1 MTNTFKLVINNIG
14 PLSNLSFTKDI
25 KALNLAIFANNGSGK
40 TFISRVFSCLQ
51 DAQQNKQPVATSP
64 LLSFGEKKAK
74 FEFSF
79 SSKPTSN
86 SPEIKNIF
94 TLTENINEGPHCSQ
108 DSKWIIHTFNRDFIN
123 RNLTLNTF
131 TLKNAIPGEII
142 IGETNAKIAELEN
155 KKISLVSQ
163 LNELE
168 EKIRNDINQE
178 KKNISTAVKYISTLK
193 EYSNITY
200 ERIFEEQQATQ
211 KVQDIKISLEKLQN
225 LPKDL
230 PSLSQLYFQPN
241 IKPLYEINQL
251 LTREV
256 SLVNVAEKYKK
267 KIQEHYSFIEQGVSL
282 LDTPPAVCPFCEQS
296 LNETAKHIID
306 GYITYFT
313 DEEGKCAK
321 DISQAKNYLKSLI
334 TQIQTYRTELLDII
348 SKYNIQKEYFPSIKE
363 QTFSLD
369 IDFETIEKDIKVID
383 TLLDQ
388 KMLSKE
394 RIDFDCNR
402 QIDAIADI
410 VEKIQKELPLQNQLV
425 ADLEGKKI
433 STNGEEKKLRQNLCT
448 ALLYELRNKNLPDI
462 NKIVNYRE
470 EINKLEQEIKKKQEN
485 SKIAKQD
492 AIDNE
497 FSKLLKEFFK
507 DRYTYD
513 PKKHFLKLNDTYPL
527 QESAL
532 DKISEGEKS
541 ILAFCYFL
549 ALIHSLVNNKED
561 YRRLLLII
569 DDPISSLD
577 FNFVYQVAQEI
588 RDLKI
593 NFELMYSRFII
604 LTHNIEFMSI
614 LIKNKIIST
623 ALFLDHSK
631 LSELDSKYLLPYEHH
646 LRHIFDISIQKS
658 KPTFQTPNSIRHV
671 LETLCNFKYPEM
683 ELYDFIN
690 QEHIFESCKSSYSL
704 IHDLSH
710 GRIRTCSP
718 CTDDNLIDCCKSIV
732 QYLQTICPGQITQLQ
747 N

>member
-1 MTNTFKLVINNIG
+1 M
-14 PLSNLSFTKDI
+14 
-25 KALNLAIFANNGSGK
+25 
-40 TFISRVFSCLQ
+40 
-51 DAQQNKQPVATSP
+51 
-64 LLSFGEKKAK
+64 
-74 FEFSF
+74 
-79 SSKPTSN
+79 
-86 SPEIKNIF
+86 
-94 TLTENINEGPHCSQ
+94 TENINEGPHCSQ

-200 ERIFEEQQATQ
+200 ERIFEEQQPTQ

-313 DEEGKCAK
+313 DKEGKCAK

-334 TQIQTYRTELLDII
+334 TQIQTYRTELLDIV

-369 IDFETIEKDIKVID
+369 IDFETIENDIKVID

-425 ADLEGKKI
+425 VDLEGKKI
-433 STNGEEKKLRQNLCT
+433 STNGEEKNY
-448 ALLYELRNKNLPDI
+448 A
-462 NKIVNYRE
+462 KIFAPHCYMNY
-470 EINKLEQEIKKKQEN
+470 
-485 SKIAKQD
+485 
-492 AIDNE
+492 AIRI
-497 FSKLLKEFFK
+497 F
-507 DRYTYD
+507 
-513 PKKHFLKLNDTYPL
+513 
-527 QESAL
+527 Q
-532 DKISEGEKS
+532 
-541 ILAFCYFL
+541 
-549 ALIHSLVNNKED
+549 
-561 YRRLLLII
+561 
-569 DDPISSLD
+569 
-577 FNFVYQVAQEI
+577 
-588 RDLKI
+588 
-593 NFELMYSRFII
+593 
-604 LTHNIEFMSI
+604 I
-614 LIKNKIIST
+614 LIK
-623 ALFLDHSK
+623 L
-631 LSELDSKYLLPYEHH
+631 
-646 LRHIFDISIQKS
+646 
-658 KPTFQTPNSIRHV
+658 
-671 LETLCNFKYPEM
+671 
-683 ELYDFIN
+683 
-690 QEHIFESCKSSYSL
+690 
-704 IHDLSH
+704 
-710 GRIRTCSP
+710 
-718 CTDDNLIDCCKSIV
+718 
-732 QYLQTICPGQITQLQ
+732 
-747 N
+747 